1 MDQSND
7 IHRYSLFMAREGM
20 LVNPRGNG
28 LSEIGKAFVESG
40 GGRKGEATD
49 KTSKMSSEK
58 RNIEGSDGGLE
69 TKRFFSRAE
78 AAIMKVKK
86 LGRRKDM
93 PCVKCRS
100 PDIFNDCWWAK
111 CPKH

>member
-28 LSEIGKAFVESG
+28 LSEIGKAFVEGRG
-40 GGRKGEATD
+40 GGKGEDAD
-49 KTSKMSSEK
+49 KTSKMSSEPEK
-58 RNIEGSDGGLE
+58 RDVME

-78 AAIMKVKK
+78 AAIMKVKN
-86 LGRRKDM
+86 LGKRKDM